1 VSKKVVIGLSGGL
14 DSTMAAFILKEQGYD
29 VSGLHFS
36 FTDEKYPDEI
46 ADLSD
51 KLNIPVDTIYIKDDF
66 EIVKQH
72 FAQEYLKGR
81 TPSPCTFCNRVIKW
95 KKLLDYA
102 DQNQCD
108 YIATGHYIRKEQQN
122 GYHYLKKGVDP
133 IKDQS
138 YFLWELDS
146 NVIKR
151 MLNPLG
157 DLTKD
162 QVRELAIKHGFT
174 NLARK
179 KESMGVCFLH
189 QTDYR
194 EFLKNYIPDEIKK
207 IPKGVVVDQN
217 GKQIGIHNGYIHYTI
232 GQKRDLHLMDNRK
245 VYVTNIDA
253 TQNVITVHTKE
264 SLNHHHILIRNI
276 QILNPHDIEK
286 GTELQVNIRG
296 YGLNPEN
303 PVVVLEKQSD
313 HILLKLTSPAW
324 AVAPGQ
330 PVVFYRNDLVL
341 GGGIAEKSW

>member
-1 VSKKVVIGLSGGL
+1 
-14 DSTMAAFILKEQGYD
+14 MAAFILKEQGYD

-138 YFLWELDS
+138 YFYGSL
-146 NVIKR
+146 
-151 MLNPLG
+151 
-157 DLTKD
+157 
-162 QVRELAIKHGFT
+162 
-174 NLARK
+174 
-179 KESMGVCFLH
+179 
-189 QTDYR
+189 
-194 EFLKNYIPDEIKK
+194 IP
-207 IPKGVVVDQN
+207 
-217 GKQIGIHNGYIHYTI
+217 T
-232 GQKRDLHLMDNRK
+232 
-245 VYVTNIDA
+245 
-253 TQNVITVHTKE
+253 
-264 SLNHHHILIRNI
+264 
-276 QILNPHDIEK
+276 
-286 GTELQVNIRG
+286 
-296 YGLNPEN
+296 
-303 PVVVLEKQSD
+303 
-313 HILLKLTSPAW
+313 
-324 AVAPGQ
+324 
-330 PVVFYRNDLVL
+330 
-341 GGGIAEKSW
+341 